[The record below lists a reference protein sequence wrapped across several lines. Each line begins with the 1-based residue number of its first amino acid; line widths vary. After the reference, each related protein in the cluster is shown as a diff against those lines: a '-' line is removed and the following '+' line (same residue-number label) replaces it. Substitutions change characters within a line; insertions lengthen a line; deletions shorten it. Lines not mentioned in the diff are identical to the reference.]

1 MLRASEEEEEE
12 EEEEEDLFVFNDTI
26 EGPRAPAVKPVEGS
40 GNNATAAVHWKTSFT
55 QEIIICTNTRVLLGT
70 HILPQSRA
78 RGEATF

>member
-1 MLRASEEEEEE
+1 MNFDLIISCHFVCIFVCFLTVSE
-12 EEEEEDLFVFNDTI
+12 
-26 EGPRAPAVKPVEGS
+26 PRPMPSCVARVGGS